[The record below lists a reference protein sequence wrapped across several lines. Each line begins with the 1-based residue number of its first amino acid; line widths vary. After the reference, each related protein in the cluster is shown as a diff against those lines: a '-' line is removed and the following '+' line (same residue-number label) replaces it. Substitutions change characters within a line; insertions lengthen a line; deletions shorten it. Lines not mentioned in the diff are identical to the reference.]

1 MFKPFSYPTDT
12 EIEILFSDL
21 PEKTAEHLHAL
32 VKQLRTEKPDCSGLN
47 LSNETPY
54 IGSVDHAKSYIY
66 GLLKQLRF
74 HRQQSFVLS
83 LEASSCRQESIKLKK
98 ENEILAAENRELQLA
113 NERQKNQKNTTGAF
127 VQSAGKKSEI
137 RKQAERR

>member
-54 IGSVDHAKSYIY
+54 IGSVDHAKHRGQETIFIY
-66 GLLKQLRF
+66 KIMTL
-74 HRQQSFVLS
+74 
-83 LEASSCRQESIKLKK
+83 
-98 ENEILAAENRELQLA
+98 
-113 NERQKNQKNTTGAF
+113 
-127 VQSAGKKSEI
+127 I
-137 RKQAERR
+137 RPTH